1 MMESKSVIYVQPYSS
16 PCGEMVLGSFEDK
29 LCLCDWR
36 NIRHRQRNDNRIRKF
51 LNAEYVEG
59 SSEILCLAAEELDA
73 YFAGVRKSFDVPL
86 CLAGTRF
93 QQSVWEA
100 LLTIPYGQTE
110 SYMRMARMVGNPK
123 GIRAVAQA
131 VGANSLCI
139 FVPCHRVIGSDRSLT
154 GFAGGLDAKAFLLER
169 EGAVWSYP
177 REDSRCPASA
187 FSGRSW

>member
-1 MMESKSVIYVQPYSS
+1 MVESKPVIYVQSYSS

-29 LCLCDWR
+29 LCLCDWK
-36 NIRHRQRNDNRIRKF
+36 NIRHRRRNDNRIRRI
-51 LNAEYVEG
+51 LGAEYVEG
-59 SSEILCLAAEELDA
+59 SSEVLCLAAEELDA

-110 SYMRMARMVGNPK
+110 SYMRIARMVGNPK
-123 GIRAVAQA
+123 GVRAVAQA
-131 VGANSLCI
+131 VGANSLGI

-169 EGAVWSYP
+169 EGAVW
-177 REDSRCPASA
+177 
-187 FSGRSW
+187 